1 MTKKQPKQQLVKQRI
16 TVLIDPELACDAK
29 IFALRSKIGLGEL
42 VAQALRQA
50 LKNHAHTDS

>member
-1 MTKKQPKQQLVKQRI
+1 MTKKQPVKQSVKQRI

-42 VAQALRQA
+42 VSQALQQA
-50 LKNHAHTDS
+50 LKNNAPTDS